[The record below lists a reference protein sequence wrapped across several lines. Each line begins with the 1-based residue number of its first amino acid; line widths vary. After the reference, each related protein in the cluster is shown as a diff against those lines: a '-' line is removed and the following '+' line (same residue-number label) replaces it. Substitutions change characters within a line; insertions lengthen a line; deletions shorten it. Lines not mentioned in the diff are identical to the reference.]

1 VRVTFV
7 LGRLRVVR
15 VVDPSSLSGSR
26 VLGGRKLGFRLDV
39 TDESDGLVGVSPG
52 LMSVVKGGLV
62 LVIVPVV
69 VGVADPDPVEDEKA
83 GST

>member
-1 VRVTFV
+1 M
-7 LGRLRVVR
+7 
-15 VVDPSSLSGSR
+15 
-26 VLGGRKLGFRLDV
+26 GFRLVVDE
-39 TDESDGLVGVSPG
+39 ESDGLVGVSPG
-52 LMSVVKGGLV
+52 LMSVVRGGLV